1 MILKSYIVEQNI
13 NILSTYKAVLL
24 YGENNGI
31 KEDIKNEVKK
41 RNGDIKVINFFQEDL
56 IKARDVLCHEV
67 NNRSL
72 FQDRKILFLHEITD
86 KLFET
91 ISECLSNI
99 SDETKIFIFANLLD
113 KKSKIR
119 SFFEKEKTLGAIA
132 CYQDNERTLS
142 EYIRFKLKNITGLS
156 QEIINLIINNSNMD
170 RKIIS
175 AEILKVQTYFG
186 AQKLNKNKIKEIL
199 NVKTNIKFEQIRDA
213 TLMGNKSL
221 VNSLIGEMD
230 IVKEDTYFYLN
241 QMNLR
246 VNKLLE
252 VKQINVNL
260 KDLNLAIDEIKPK
273 IFWKDKPIYLEQLKK
288 INLNKLQQILEE
300 IGNAEITLKKN
311 SKIDNDTVIKN
322 LIINIC
328 CKVTSV
334 S

>member
-170 RKIIS
+170 RKIKS
-175 AEILKVQTYFG
+175 TNILWST
-186 AQKLNKNKIKEIL
+186 KIK
-199 NVKTNIKFEQIRDA
+199 QR
-213 TLMGNKSL
+213 
-221 VNSLIGEMD
+221 
-230 IVKEDTYFYLN
+230 
-241 QMNLR
+241 
-246 VNKLLE
+246 
-252 VKQINVNL
+252 
-260 KDLNLAIDEIKPK
+260 
-273 IFWKDKPIYLEQLKK
+273 
-288 INLNKLQQILEE
+288 
-300 IGNAEITLKKN
+300 
-311 SKIDNDTVIKN
+311 
-322 LIINIC
+322 
-328 CKVTSV
+328 
-334 S
+334 